1 MTLTLN
7 EIADSIQGDLIGDGL
22 AVINGV
28 NSLEEACEGDISFFA
43 DPRYE
48 ESLKRTRASAL
59 LVTKTS
65 DLFKGPQIAVSNPL
79 LAFAKVAGLFAP
91 PLPRFPGI
99 SPKAEVHKTAE
110 IGPNASIYPLVY
122 VGKEAVIGEN
132 VVLFSGAFIGDRVK
146 IGSETIIHPNVTI
159 THDCVIGKGVI
170 INPGT
175 VIGSDGF
182 GYVRDGTTNVKIPQ
196 VGIVQIDNSVEI
208 GANNTIDRAAMGKT
222 WIKEGVKTDNLVH
235 IAHNVTIGRDTII
248 VAQTALGGS
257 VHIGNEVVIGGQV
270 AIADHVKI
278 ENNVMIGS
286 QSGVPKSLSNGEIVS
301 GTPAMPHKLWL
312 RVSKLI
318 TRLPQFNE
326 RLRSLEKRLQQFE
339 DRLK

>member
-7 EIADSIQGDLIGDGL
+7 EIADSIQGDVIGDGRI
-22 AVINGV
+22 VINGI
-28 NSLEEACEGDISFFA
+28 NSLDEACEGDISFFA

-48 ESLKRTRASAL
+48 ASLKETKASAL
-59 LVTKTS
+59 LVTKAS
-65 DLFKGPQIAVSNPL
+65 DLFNGPQIAVSNPL

-91 PLPRFPGI
+91 PIPRFSGI
-99 SPKAEVHKTAE
+99 SPKAEIHETVE
-110 IGPNASIYPLVY
+110 IGPNASIHPLVY
-122 VGKEAVIGEN
+122 VGREAVVGED

-146 IGSETIIHPNVTI
+146 IGSGTIIHPNVTI
-159 THDCVIGKGVI
+159 MHSCIIGKRVI

-182 GYVRDGTTNVKIPQ
+182 GYVRDGATNVKIPQ
-196 VGIVQIDNSVEI
+196 MGIVQIDDGVEI

-235 IAHNVTIGRDTII
+235 VAHNVTVGRDTII

-257 VHIGNEVVIGGQV
+257 VHVGNEVVIGGQV

-286 QSGVPKSLSNGEIVS
+286 QSGVPKSLSKGQIVS

-318 TRLPQFNE
+318 TRLPQFND
-326 RLRSLEKRLQQFE
+326 RLRSLEKKLQQFE
-339 DRLK
+339 SRLK